1 MAIKFSSD
9 KNPGTS
15 SYKKKQA
22 PDLQAQVYELQSRLD
37 RMALT
42 MTAMWE
48 VLTKETEIT
57 EEQLMEKINDLD
69 IDDGVMDGKIDPEQ
83 RVCKQCGKPIKRRQ
97 LRCGYCETFSPIER
111 PFDAL
116 W

>member
-9 KNPGTS
+9 KNPGTAT
-15 SYKKKQA
+15 YKKKQA

-37 RMALT
+37 QMALT

-48 VLTKETEIT
+48 VITKETDVT
-57 EEQLMEKINDLD
+57 EEQLMDKIHDLD
-69 IDDGVMDGKIDPEQ
+69 TEDGLMDGTLTPEQ
-83 RVCKQCGKPIKRRQ
+83 RVCKQCNKPIKRRQ
-97 LRCGYCETFSPIER
+97 MRCGYCETFSPVER